1 MADLNGFYSNPD
13 LADPFGATAGRVRP
27 HGGLDFPHG
36 SGTPIPS
43 VFSGVV
49 IAKGTSAELGC
60 YTQVQAANGKIFT
73 YCHSQEPSSLSVGQ
87 SISQGDVVNLVGAR
101 GNATG
106 SHLHLA
112 VGNTASVGYSV
123 CEDPWPWV
131 QRALAGEDIS
141 GTPGPT
147 PPPSA
152 ELRKV
157 NGDGVVYYEPVG
169 ELAKRIGNQLA
180 ARGRVDLPFDNDG
193 DPGMNWRRGVQ
204 RTLINAGLWSGTV
217 DGLLGP
223 NNLRGVQEYAAKF
236 GDYAGNPIDTD
247 PRVNSWTNFALG
259 LERP

>member
-36 SGTPIPS
+36 HGTPIPS

-73 YCHSQEPSSLSVGQ
+73 YCHSQDPSPLSVGQ

-106 SHLHLA
+106 AHLHLA
-112 VGNTASVGYSV
+112 VGNTTSVGYSV

-147 PPPSA
+147 PPPA
-152 ELRKV
+152 GDLRQEQ
-157 NGDGVVYYEPVG
+157 GYGLTFFGPVG
-169 ELAKRIGNQLA
+169 ALAQRIASALIS
-180 ARGRVDLPFDNDG
+180 RGRLPGDYPNDG
-193 DPGMNWRRGVQ
+193 DPAREFYKGVQ
-204 RTLINAGLWSGTV
+204 RTLINAGLWSGEP

-223 NNLRGVQEYAAKF
+223 NNLRGVQEYGQRF
-236 GDYAGNPIDTD
+236 GDYAGPVDAD
-247 PRVNSWTNFALG
+247 PRINSWVAFALG